1 MSCECIQPEY
11 EKSSGE
17 SGAGEDVEDSQAEEG
32 QDVLQVVQ
40 VGATH
45 SFYILVHLS
54 LVEK

>member
-1 MSCECIQPEY
+1 MSCEYIQPEDK
-11 EKSSGE
+11 KSGGE
-17 SGAGEDVEDSQAEEG
+17 GGAGEDVEDSQAEEG

-45 SFYILVHLS
+45 SFYILVHLG